1 MASVKLVRKREVKL
15 DCLHL
20 LLSNV
25 EDIELGSARLRLK
38 EVIRLHSV
46 LTLEELKNQLLDS
59 LFRNLVTLVSRALLP
74 QLLCP
79 DFKFS

>member
-1 MASVKLVRKREVKL
+1 MASVKLVRKSEVKL
-15 DCLHL
+15 ECLHL

-25 EDIELGSARLRLK
+25 EDMELGSARLRLK

-59 LFRNLVTLVSRALLP
+59 LFRNLVTLVSRA
-74 QLLCP
+74 
-79 DFKFS
+79 